1 MSDTFLP
8 NGNIVLT
15 LTSNCTIS
23 KNGDIGFMV
32 RVLRRRQ
39 LRDAK
44 GTRKSSTLFKTV
56 TEAED
61 NVFEFRYSLEDKATR
76 LKIDEYKQ
84 DLSLRVSNIRD
95 VMEPISSSP
104 KPSTERLRLPSAGT
118 RRKYTMSSS
127 HVLNKIVQR
136 CSNPNNLY
144 TALNGIQYLDKMK
157 ASPQKI

>member
-1 MSDTFLP
+1 M
-8 NGNIVLT
+8 
-15 LTSNCTIS
+15 
-23 KNGDIGFMV
+23 
-32 RVLRRRQ
+32 
-39 LRDAK
+39 
-44 GTRKSSTLFKTV
+44 FKTV

-61 NVFEFRYSLEDKATR
+61 NAFEFRYSLEDKATR

-95 VMEPISSSP
+95 VTEPISSSP